1 MKIFLIGLP
10 GSGKT
15 TIGKLIADEL
25 AIPFIDLDE
34 EIEATSAK
42 SIREI
47 FSNDGESVFRQL
59 EADALQNTIL
69 NNVSFVLATGGG
81 APCFHNGIT
90 IMNQIGITIFLNPSL
105 EIIAD
110 RLTNTEASK
119 RPLFAADPIVMNTL
133 KKLYTDR
140 INVYQQAK
148 IIVNDANVVMDS
160 LINQIKK

>member
-25 AIPFIDLDE
+25 AIPFIDLDD

-69 NNVSFVLATGGG
+69 NNVSFLLATGGG

-110 RLTNTEASK
+110 RLTNT
-119 RPLFAADPIVMNTL
+119 
-133 KKLYTDR
+133 
-140 INVYQQAK
+140 
-148 IIVNDANVVMDS
+148 
-160 LINQIKK
+160 